1 LPATISCDGG
11 SLDSSHVGILHVDR
25 ERKQARSGSVDSTQ
39 HLVQA
44 FGLTAVPKL
53 EVRETEFGLD
63 YAAIRAREQGSDDV
77 LVRVTSFI
85 MPNGFM
91 IPPEISRSSR
101 CHDTPIPVGC

>member
-1 LPATISCDGG
+1 M
-11 SLDSSHVGILHVDR
+11 GILHVDR